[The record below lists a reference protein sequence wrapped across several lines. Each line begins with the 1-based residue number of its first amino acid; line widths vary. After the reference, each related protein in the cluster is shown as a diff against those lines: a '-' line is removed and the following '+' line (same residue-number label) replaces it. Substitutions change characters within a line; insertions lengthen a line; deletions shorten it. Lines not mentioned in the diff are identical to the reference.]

1 MINKGLK
8 EIGVSYNGTM
18 CSHRRIDS
26 KEGHEVNKRALVK
39 LACQPKHGKRN
50 HDAENEMTT
59 KERPTPEN
67 LSLQKW
73 TLVR

>member
-26 KEGHEVNKRALVK
+26 KEGHEVDKRALVK
-39 LACQPKHGKRN
+39 LACQPKHRKRN
-50 HDAENEMTT
+50 MMQKNEMTT
-59 KERPTPEN
+59 KERPTPES
-67 LSLQKW
+67 LSLQKC

>member
-8 EIGVSYNGTM
+8 ETGVSYNGTM

-26 KEGHEVNKRALVK
+26 KEGHEVDKRALVNQNMGRETMMQK
-39 LACQPKHGKRN
+39 
-50 HDAENEMTT
+50 NEMTT